1 MTTSSA
7 SGYVPVLGV
16 SSPRSGEAACS
27 TGCRSRPDCRL
38 GSPKRSTTQV
48 RLAAVAT
55 SPTRPRARCAIRRSF
70 GQAAR
75 SSGFLGSRAR
85 RMHASPRAQAPTHL
99 SAGLPTP
106 PPLPIRPRRSPR
118 SGEAVESDLSG
129 SCPAISSDA
138 FGANSLGEATG
149 WSFSDSNNQTAVIF
163 HDSIVQPIGP
173 GQGAGI
179 NDHDVV
185 VANGPNGPYI
195 WKGGVTRDLN
205 ERIGHRIWLAHLRR
219 LRHQQRW
226 TDHLP
231 RRAQPDLAELR
242 LPPAHTNT
250 RLKRQG
256 AWLERGVSPASLTVE
271 DGSIRQWAASA
282 SKLVA
287 IVKASEC

>member
-1 MTTSSA
+1 
-7 SGYVPVLGV
+7 
-16 SSPRSGEAACS
+16 
-27 TGCRSRPDCRL
+27 
-38 GSPKRSTTQV
+38 
-48 RLAAVAT
+48 
-55 SPTRPRARCAIRRSF
+55 
-70 GQAAR
+70 
-75 SSGFLGSRAR
+75 
-85 RMHASPRAQAPTHL
+85 
-99 SAGLPTP
+99 
-106 PPLPIRPRRSPR
+106 
-118 SGEAVESDLSG
+118 
-129 SCPAISSDA
+129 
-138 FGANSLGEATG
+138 
-149 WSFSDSNNQTAVIF
+149 VIF